1 MPKLFWEFVGFLLRA
16 VISLRYRVEYRGLEK
31 LNTEHF
37 NKKGGIL
44 FLPNHPAHMD
54 PFMIYAR
61 LWPRFR
67 MQPLVVE
74 YIFRNPLLKP
84 IMQISD
90 AMPVPNLDV
99 NVNQLKVKKAQ
110 DAIQRIADGLKQGKN
125 FLLYPAGS
133 LKSSGRESVGG
144 ASGAHALSQ
153 ECKEAN
159 IVLIRTTGLWGSSF
173 SRAYLGRTPPV
184 GAALWFGFCVLMKNL
199 LFFAPRRKVLIE
211 IEPNPPGLPR
221 EGSRLEF
228 NRFLDAWYNQYLTD
242 QGRVEEEPAT
252 RVSYAFWRK
261 DLKELYQP
269 KRKRKGEGGV
279 EISEEVQSKVAA
291 EIQKILNN
299 PAQEIRPEMSLAQD
313 LGMDSLNIAELIA
326 FLSKKYDVGEIHPE
340 DLDTVQDALELAS
353 GASSDKDRVNN
364 GPSLFSWPAEEARP
378 EPCIPAGATI
388 PEAFLSRCDSMG
400 NRLACADD
408 LVGVLSY
415 KKMKKSILVLAQYFR
430 TFPEERVAVL
440 LPASAG
446 AYIVILALQMAGK
459 TPVMLNWTLGP
470 RYLEEMM
477 RLTGAKRVLTSWRF
491 LDRASHIDLGQLVDQ
506 LLLLEDVRASLSLK
520 MKLRG
525 VFLSFL
531 SKKAVLKAQGLTR
544 LQGDSPAVILFTSG
558 TEAAPKAVPLTYKNI
573 LSNQSSA
580 IQGVCFKSTDVLYGI
595 LPPFHS
601 FGFSVTGIFPLL
613 IGMKVAFYPD
623 PTDSFALAEGVKR
636 WNVSIFCSAPS
647 FLKGLFAAEKGDDL
661 KSIRMFVTGAEKASA
676 ELVARATK
684 RGAVFIEGYGITE
697 CSPILTMT
705 REGLPLKGVGQ
716 PLPGVDVCT
725 IHPETGAL
733 LPPGAAGELCFRGP
747 NVFNGYLGSPRNP
760 FIEIEGKQWYRSGD
774 IGMIDSEGF
783 LILTGRLKRFTKI
796 GGEMISLGAVE
807 EVLIKEL
814 LQEGK
819 IKSDLPSLAILAD
832 ERNPEKSQLVLFSTA
847 AIDRD
852 HCNEILNRAG
862 FSRLIKI
869 SAVYRIEEI
878 PMMGTGKTDYR
889 TLQAQIK

>member
-1 MPKLFWEFVGFLLRA
+1 MPKLFWDFVGLMIRA
-16 VISLRYRVEYRGLEK
+16 GLWLRYRVEFRGLEK
-31 LNTEHF
+31 LTPEHL
-37 NKKGGIL
+37 NRKGGIL
-44 FLPNHPAHMD
+44 FLPNHTAHMD
-54 PFMIYAR
+54 PLMIFSR
-61 LWPRFR
+61 LWNCYR
-67 MQPLVVE
+67 MRPLVVE

-84 IMQISD
+84 LMQISD

-99 NVNQLKVKKAQ
+99 NINQLKVKKAQ
-110 DAIQRIADGLKQGKN
+110 DAIQRIADGLKRGEN

-133 LKSSGRESVGG
+133 LKSGGREAIGG
-144 ASGAHALSQ
+144 ASGAHALAQ

-159 IVLIRTTGLWGSSF
+159 LVLIRTTGLWGSSF

-184 GAALWFGFCVLMKNL
+184 GSSLWFGFRVLLKNL
-199 LFFAPRRKVLIE
+199 LFFAPRRKVIIE
-211 IEPNPPGLPR
+211 IEPNPPGIPR

-228 NRFLDAWYNQYLTD
+228 NRALEAWYNQYPTD
-242 QGRVEEEPAT
+242 QGIVDSEPAV
-252 RVSYAFWRK
+252 RVSYAFWREEVY
-261 DLKELYQP
+261 ELYQP
-269 KRKRKGEGGV
+269 KRKKRGEGGV
-279 EISEEVQSKVAA
+279 EISAEIQSKVSS

-299 PAQEIRPEMSLAQD
+299 PAQEVRPEMSLAQD

-340 DLDTVQDALELAS
+340 DLDTVQDAFELAS
-353 GASSDKDRVNN
+353 GTGAEKERPPN
-364 GPSLFSWPAEEARP
+364 GPSAFAWPLEENRP
-378 EPCIPAGATI
+378 EPSIPCGATI
-388 PEAFLSRCDSMG
+388 PEAFLSRCEVMG
-400 NRLACADD
+400 DRLACADD
-408 LVGVLSY
+408 LVGVLTY
-415 KKMKKSILVLAQYFR
+415 KKMKKAILVLAQYFR
-430 TFPEERVAVL
+430 TVPEERVAVL

-459 TPVMLNWTLGP
+459 TPVMLNWTLGS

-477 RLTGAKRVLTSWRF
+477 RLTGAKKVLTSWRF
-491 LDRASHIDLGQLVDQ
+491 LDRASHIELGQLIDQ
-506 LLLLEDVRASLSLK
+506 VLLLEDVRAGLSLK

-525 VFLSFL
+525 VFLTFR
-531 SKKAVLKAQGLTR
+531 SKQAVLKAQGIDR
-544 LQGDSPAVILFTSG
+544 LSADSPAVILFTSG
-558 TEAAPKAVPLTYKNI
+558 TEAAPKGVPLTHKNI

-580 IQGVCFKSTDVLYGI
+580 FQGVRFKASDVLYGI

-613 IGMKVAFYPD
+613 IGIKVAFYPD
-623 PTDSFALAEGVKR
+623 PTDSFALVEGVKR
-636 WNVSIFCSAPS
+636 WNISIFCSAPS
-647 FLKGLFAAEKGDDL
+647 FLKGLFSAEKGDDL
-661 KSIRMFVTGAEKASA
+661 KSIRMFVTGAEKASP

-716 PLPGVDVCT
+716 PLPGIDVCA

-733 LPPGAAGELCFRGP
+733 LPHGSTGELCFRGP
-747 NVFNGYLGSPRNP
+747 NVFSGYLGNPRNP

-774 IGMIDSEGF
+774 IGMVDSDGF

-852 HCNEILNRAG
+852 HCNEILNRSG

-869 SAVYRIEEI
+869 SAVYPIEEI